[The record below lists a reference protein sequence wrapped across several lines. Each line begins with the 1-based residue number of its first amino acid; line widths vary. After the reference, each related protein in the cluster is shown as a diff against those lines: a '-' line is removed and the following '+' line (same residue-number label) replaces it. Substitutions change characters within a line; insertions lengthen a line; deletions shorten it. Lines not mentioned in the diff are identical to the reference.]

1 MGVSAHRRTERYD
14 VSRSVGV
21 GAQTFLLGM
30 RKIEDG
36 ERAPLYVRQQNNL
49 ILFPW
54 RREEKYKTRIVYSS
68 VIISG
73 NDKSGFLLLILCGW
87 VDAHAAPNDWIIKLQ
102 KLKLGLFRHSSFPWY
117 FILYSCFLATSATT
131 KTSKLPGNAI
141 IDKYV
146 SF

>member
-1 MGVSAHRRTERYD
+1 MGVSAPRRTERYD
-14 VSRSVGV
+14 ASRSVGV
-21 GAQTFLLGM
+21 GTQTFLLGM

-73 NDKSGFLLLILCGW
+73 NDKSGFLLLILCG
-87 VDAHAAPNDWIIKLQ
+87 
-102 KLKLGLFRHSSFPWY
+102 
-117 FILYSCFLATSATT
+117 
-131 KTSKLPGNAI
+131 
-141 IDKYV
+141 
-146 SF
+146 